1 MSIKEVLLAERT
13 RALREKDVVSKTM
26 VGMVLA
32 EIKQYE
38 VDNRKDGK
46 VPEINDDVVIAI
58 LKTMVRQREKN
69 MKDFPLKEL
78 IEKETAEIAILS
90 KYLPTKLSEE
100 DVIKYIRDEIAKL
113 SNPQFK
119 DVMLAIKSHLNGKA
133 DMKFVSDFV
142 KKELA

>member
-13 RALREKDVVSKTM
+13 RALREKDVMSKTM

-38 VDNRKDGK
+38 VDNRKNGE
-46 VPEINDDVVIAI
+46 VPEINDDVVISI

-90 KYLPTKLSEE
+90 KYLPAKLSEE
-100 DVIKYIRDEIAKL
+100 DVMKYIRDEIAKL

>member
-13 RALREKDVVSKTM
+13 RALREKDVMSKTM

-38 VDNRKDGK
+38 VDNRKNGE